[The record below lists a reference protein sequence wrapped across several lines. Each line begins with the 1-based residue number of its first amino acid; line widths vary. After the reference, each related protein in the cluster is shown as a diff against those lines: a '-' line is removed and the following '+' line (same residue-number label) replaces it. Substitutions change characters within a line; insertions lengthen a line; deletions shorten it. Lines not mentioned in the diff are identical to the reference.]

1 MLALLIKGHG
11 KTPSRNMA
19 LYFTV
24 DKIDKFGGNIWRIV
38 MFKTLITVAIAAI
51 LISGLSAVGAKA
63 AVKSQTI
70 NYEVGNKFFSGY
82 LAYYNANSCKRPGVI
97 VVHEWWGHDAYARK
111 RAICLQSKDI
121 LPSRSICTVPGN

>member
-1 MLALLIKGHG
+1 
-11 KTPSRNMA
+11 
-19 LYFTV
+19 
-24 DKIDKFGGNIWRIV
+24 

-70 NYEVGNKFFSGY
+70 NYEVGNKIFTGY
-82 LAYYNANSCKRPGVI
+82 LAYDNAQSGKRPGII

-111 RAICLQSKDI
+111 RADMLAKQGYTV
-121 LPSRSICTVPGN
+121 SRSICTVPGN